1 MPTLAAILSNV
12 ISVVA
17 ALGMIVLLL
26 AGGANAK
33 PETITQIK
41 WMTIGIGV
49 LTLATLTISAWLAA
63 HGRGWHAAGVGL
75 LPTLVIV
82 VLLIVLVKLEW

>member
-26 AGGANAK
+26 ASGANAK
-33 PETITQIK
+33 PEAILQIK

-49 LTLATLTISAWLAA
+49 LTLATVAISAWLVTHQRA
-63 HGRGWHAAGVGL
+63 WHAAGVGL
-75 LPTLVIV
+75 APTLVIV